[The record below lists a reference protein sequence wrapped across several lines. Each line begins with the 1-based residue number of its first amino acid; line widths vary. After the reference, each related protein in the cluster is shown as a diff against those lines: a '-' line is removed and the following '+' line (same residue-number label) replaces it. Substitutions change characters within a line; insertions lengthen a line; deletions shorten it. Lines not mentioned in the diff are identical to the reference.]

1 MNHERFKAA
10 MSTLPTGVTV
20 VTCSHNNKI
29 FGFTANSFTSVSLSP
44 PLVSFCIDQAASSV
58 SSFAASD
65 YFAVNILAD
74 NQVDFSVHFA
84 KFNADKFVDIP
95 YTMGKYSHSPL
106 ITNAISYIECKKFVQ
121 HQVGDHILVVGEV
134 INTEINNDSR
144 PLVYYLSQYRE
155 LK

>member
-74 NQVDFSVHFA
+74 NQVNFSVHLL
-84 KFNADKFVDIP
+84 NL
-95 YTMGKYSHSPL
+95 TL
-106 ITNAISYIECKKFVQ
+106 ISLLIFLTLLVN
-121 HQVGDHILVVGEV
+121 ILIV
-134 INTEINNDSR
+134 R
-144 PLVYYLSQYRE
+144 
-155 LK
+155 

>member
-1 MNHERFKAA
+1 

-20 VTCSHNNKI
+20 VTTSYNSKI

-44 PLVSFCIDQAASSV
+44 PLVSFCIDQDSSSV
-58 SSFAASD
+58 SSFTASD

-74 NQVDFSVHFA
+74 NQVNFSVHFA
-84 KFNADKFVDIP
+84 KFNADKFADIP
-95 YTMGKYSHSPL
+95 YTIGKYSHSPL
-106 ITNAISYIECKKFVQ
+106 ITSAISYIECKKFVQ

-144 PLVYYLSQYRE
+144 PLVYYLKQYRE